1 MFHDLLSE
9 WLISL
14 ICTFFLHMCLFVF
27 LLSSSQLTYLFI
39 HLLTYLPTH
48 CFTCMHDWSSH
59 SVASLLSHLLRHSLA
74 FSFLQLLTHIHH
86 YHLPTCLTT
95 KFSDS
100 ARCCW
105 LFSVLGLLEWLV
117 HHSLIPDL
125 LTLVARSPSGLLTQL
140 MKDMPPLLL
149 HSLSSLTH
157 SLTHVMSLLLTYL
170 LTCLIACLL
179 ACSLACLVTDLI
191 THSLTYLFP
200 YLLEYL
206 LTYWHTY
213 LQVNY
218 LRKLV
223 LCTTHLLTWPTVQW
237 SFPTFTQS
245 LRLWPTYPPY
255 SWFHFIY
262 LQYLPPF
269 LMRSISNG
277 RWCLDHR

>member
-1 MFHDLLSE
+1 MAINSAVYPDPNQTGEGHLDS
-9 WLISL
+9 S
-14 ICTFFLHMCLFVF
+14 M
-27 LLSSSQLTYLFI
+27 SSSQLLGCFLHAHTWDVSRPTVWMAHQPDLHIFSCICVCVCFCYLLHHLLTYLFI

-140 MKDMPPLLL
+140 MQDMPPLLL

-157 SLTHVMSLLLTYL
+157 SLM
-170 LTCLIACLL
+170 
-179 ACSLACLVTDLI
+179 
-191 THSLTYLFP
+191 
-200 YLLEYL
+200 
-206 LTYWHTY
+206 
-213 LQVNY
+213 
-218 LRKLV
+218 
-223 LCTTHLLTWPTVQW
+223 
-237 SFPTFTQS
+237 
-245 LRLWPTYPPY
+245 
-255 SWFHFIY
+255 
-262 LQYLPPF
+262 
-269 LMRSISNG
+269 
-277 RWCLDHR
+277 